1 MGRRSSASPFDE
13 RYEPHTGKHGIVK
26 DHGRHKPEELELIE
40 PRNPANTGPRHAGKK
55 KHRGA
60 GVVSVAATGALMA
73 VVVNHVVAGTESHE
87 VVEERLAEPE
97 PITAD
102 ILATLAPAKV
112 EVTSIPA
119 PPPAPE
125 PPPAPVTEVTVKPG
139 DTVADLAAAHG
150 VDMYKMLAANGLG
163 PYDLIYVGDV
173 LKLDGPPIAV
183 TPVQTPAPAT
193 TIVVP
198 PLPPALPQASVGAQA
213 RQAIINSAFAQI
225 GRFQDCTMLVTNA
238 LAQARIYHH
247 GWPISYFT
255 LGYQVSRFDALP
267 GDLVYYQFGG
277 APGTLAHIAV
287 YAGNGRAVHGGWN
300 GNETREWSVDVGS
313 GPVFIRVT

>member
-1 MGRRSSASPFDE
+1 MGRYSSASPFDA
-13 RYEPHTGKHGIVK
+13 RYEAHTGKHGIVK
-26 DHGRHKPEELELIE
+26 DAGRHKTEELELID
-40 PRNPANTGPRHAGKK
+40 PHNPANTGPRHAAKK

-60 GVVSVAATGALMA
+60 GVVTVAATGALMT
-73 VVVNHVVAGTESHE
+73 VVVSQVTAQTESHTI
-87 VVEERLAEPE
+87 VEERTAEP
-97 PITAD
+97 PVTAD
-102 ILATLAPAKV
+102 ATAIVIPAKV
-112 EVTSIPA
+112 EVTTVPA

-125 PPPAPVTEVTVKPG
+125 PPPPPVTEVTVKVG

-150 VDMYKMLAANGLG
+150 VDMWAMLAANGLG
-163 PYDLIYVGDV
+163 PYDLIYAGDV
-173 LKLDGPPIAV
+173 LKLEGPPVAV
-183 TPVQTPAPAT
+183 TPVQTPAPAPA
-193 TIVVP
+193 IVVP
-198 PLPPALPQASVGAQA
+198 PPPAAPPVSSAGSQA
-213 RQAIINSAFAQI
+213 RQVIIGAAFAQI
-225 GRFQDCTMLVTNA
+225 GRYQDCTMLVTNS
-238 LAQARIYHH
+238 LAAVNIHHH

-267 GDLVYYQFGG
+267 GDLVYYQHGG